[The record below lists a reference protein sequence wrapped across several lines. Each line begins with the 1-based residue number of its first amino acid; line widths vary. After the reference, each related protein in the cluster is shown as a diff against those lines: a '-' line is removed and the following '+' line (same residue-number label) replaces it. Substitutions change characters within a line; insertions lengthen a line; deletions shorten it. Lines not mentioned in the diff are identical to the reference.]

1 MQMKYNPRLL
11 ATAMS
16 SIGDG
21 VIITDWRGHVQYMNE
36 SGIALTGWTNR
47 EVIDK
52 PFEEI
57 FRLVNFYNKE
67 SLISPIKAVLQENK
81 TVGLQNN
88 SALVTK
94 TGKLLFVSASCSPL
108 KDTNNLT
115 EGAVVVFRD
124 ISRIK
129 NMEQEIHR
137 EKNNL
142 KNVLE
147 ALPTGIL
154 VIDNKSVIQ
163 WANKPAQEIFE
174 NNNSY
179 VGNRFGD
186 ATNCKNSFEKG
197 CGKGKKCRLCNI
209 NKSIKKVLRE
219 GTPNKDSVFFHSV
232 LDQEIQKDYWLK
244 INFIPLTSKNENQI
258 IIAFDNITEQKKYED
273 NLQKGKETAE
283 AANKIKSEFLA
294 NMSHEIRTPLNGII
308 GMLDLLLMSSLNA
321 EQLDNVNMAKYSA
334 TSLLKIMNDILDF
347 SKIEAGKLTIDTIN
361 FKTSKLL
368 EEVIKIHSKLAK
380 NKGLNLELEIYPEV
394 PKYLNGDP
402 DRIRQVLNNLISNAI
417 KFTPKGK
424 VTVAVSLLERN
435 HKFVKLKFHVI
446 DTGIGVSRDKIDL
459 LFQRFSQVDGS
470 ITRKYGGTGLGLV
483 ICKQLI
489 QMMNGEIG
497 VVSENSRG
505 STFYFILPFEI
516 GHRSNNVKEEARVNQ
531 ERIETIIQQE
541 DINVNYQD
549 LVPIHKSNPHRQ
561 IKYNAVEMDKSGEL
575 LFIHQEKSGFNK
587 DMMMELVDLED
598 AILNLQFSI
607 ENSYNQIEDNAITVK
622 KLAILLNAVE
632 IRDYAFKIELAARKY
647 AWGTAEEYYKKL
659 SNVYNEMK
667 SDRDI

>member
-21 VIITDWRGHVQYMNE
+21 VIITDWRGQIQYMNE
-36 SGIALTGWTNR
+36 AGITLTGWTYR
-47 EVIDK
+47 EVIGK
-52 PFEEI
+52 TFEEI
-57 FRLVNFYNKE
+57 FRLVNFYSRE
-67 SLISPIKAVLQENK
+67 SLISPIKPVLQENK

-115 EGAVVVFRD
+115 EGAVIVFRD

-163 WANKPAQEIFE
+163 WANKPAQEVFG
-174 NNNSY
+174 NKNTY

-209 NKSIKKVLRE
+209 NRSIKKVLRE

-232 LDQEIQKDYWLK
+232 VDQEIQRDYWLK
-244 INFIPLTSKNENQI
+244 INFIPLVSKNEQQI

-283 AANKIKSEFLA
+283 AANKVKSEFLA

-308 GMLDLLLMSSLNA
+308 GMLDLLLLTSLNT
-321 EQLDNVNMAKYSA
+321 EQLENVTMAKYSA
-334 TSLLKIMNDILDF
+334 NSLLKIMNDILDF
-347 SKIEAGKLTIDTIN
+347 SKIEAGKLMIDSIN

-368 EEVIKIHSKLAK
+368 EDVIKIHAKLAK

-435 HKFVKLKFHVI
+435 NKSVKLKFNVI
-446 DTGIGVSRDKIDL
+446 DTGIGVSKDKIDL
-459 LFQRFSQVDGS
+459 LFQRFSQVDGT

-489 QMMNGEIG
+489 EMMNGEIG

-516 GHRSNNVKEEARVNQ
+516 GHRSSNLKEEARINKN
-531 ERIETIIQQE
+531 RIESIIQQE
-541 DINVNYQD
+541 DLKLEYQAQI
-549 LVPIHKSNPHRQ
+549 PIPVSSTENQ
-561 IKYNAVEMDKSGEL
+561 IKYSGVKMDKSGEMV
-575 LFIHQEKSGFNK
+575 FVQEEKSGFNS
-587 DMMMELVDLED
+587 DMLMELEELDEAMID
-598 AILNLQFSI
+598 LQFSMD
-607 ENSYNQIEDNAITVK
+607 NSYDHLEEKAIRVK
-622 KLAILLNAVE
+622 KLAILLNAVAM
-632 IRDYAFKIELAARKY
+632 RDFAFKIELAARKY
-647 AWGTAEEYYKKL
+647 DWVKAEEYFRKL
-659 SNVYNEMK
+659 SKEYDGMK
-667 SDRDI
+667 K

>member
-1 MQMKYNPRLL
+1 MKYNPRLL

-57 FRLVNFYNKE
+57 FRLVNFYNRE
-67 SLISPIKAVLQENK
+67 SLLSPIKAVLQENK

-108 KDTNNLT
+108 KDANNLT
-115 EGAVVVFRD
+115 EGAVIVFRD

-154 VIDNKSVIQ
+154 VIDSKSVIQ
-163 WANKPAQEIFE
+163 WSNKPAQEIFE
-174 NNNSY
+174 NNNSF

-209 NKSIKKVLRE
+209 NRSIKKVLRE

-232 LDQEIQKDYWLK
+232 MDQEIQKDYWLK
-244 INFIPLTSKNENQI
+244 INFIPLTSKNEHQI

-308 GMLDLLLMSSLNA
+308 GMLDLLLMSSLNT
-321 EQLDNVNMAKYSA
+321 EQLENVNMARYSA
-334 TSLLKIMNDILDF
+334 SSLLKIMNDILDF
-347 SKIEAGKLTIDTIN
+347 SKIEAGKLMIDTIN

-368 EEVIKIHSKLAK
+368 EDVVKIHSKLAK

-435 HKFVKLKFHVI
+435 HKAVKLKFHVI
-446 DTGIGVSRDKIDL
+446 DTGIGVSRDKVDL
-459 LFQRFSQVDGS
+459 LFQRFSQVDGT

-489 QMMNGEIG
+489 EMMNGEIG
-497 VVSENSRG
+497 VVSENNRG

-516 GHRSNNVKEEARVNQ
+516 GHRTSNIKETQGNKDRMES
-531 ERIETIIQQE
+531 IIQQE
-541 DINVNYQD
+541 DINLDGQE
-549 LVPIHKSNPHRQ
+549 LIPIHNGSSDHE
-561 IKYNAVEMDKSGEL
+561 IKYNGVKMSKSGEL
-575 LFIHQEKSGFNK
+575 LFIHEEKSSFNK
-587 DMMMELVDLED
+587 DMVMELIELEE

-607 ENSYNQIEDNAITVK
+607 ENSYNHIEENAITVK
-622 KLAILLNAVE
+622 KLAIMLNAVE

-647 AWGTAEEYYKKL
+647 AWTTAEEYFKKL
-659 SNVYNEMK
+659 SNEYEEMK
-667 SDRDI
+667 K